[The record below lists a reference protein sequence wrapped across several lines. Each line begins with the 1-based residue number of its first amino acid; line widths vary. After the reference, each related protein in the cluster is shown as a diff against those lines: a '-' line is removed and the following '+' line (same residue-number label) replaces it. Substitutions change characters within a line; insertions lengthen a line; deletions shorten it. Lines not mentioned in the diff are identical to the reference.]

1 MGFEWNKIFG
11 ALLAAAFVVL
21 GVNFLSD
28 GLYHADKPE
37 KEGYALEGGAVAA
50 TTAASTEPVVE
61 SVSAMLAK
69 MEISEGEKVAKK
81 CVACHTFD
89 KGGANKVG
97 PNLYGTIN
105 RVIASVDGFGYSG
118 ALKAHG
124 ADGGKTWTYDELNGF
139 LYKPKAHVK
148 GTSMGFAGL
157 KKTGDRAAIIAY
169 LRLLADEM
177 APLPEADAASGDGA
191 ATEGETSTEEAPKE

>member
-28 GLYHADKPE
+28 GIFHADKPE
-37 KEGYALEGGAVAA
+37 KEGYALEGGVVEVAA
-50 TTAASTEPVVE
+50 AATSEPVVE
-61 SVSAMLAK
+61 PVSAMLAN

-81 CVACHTFD
+81 CAACHTFD
-89 KGGANKVG
+89 KGGTNKVG
-97 PNLYGTIN
+97 PALYGTVN
-105 RVIASVDGFGYSG
+105 RAIASVDGFGYSG
-118 ALKAHG
+118 ALKAYA

-169 LRLLADEM
+169 LRSLADEM
-177 APLPEADAASGDGA
+177 APLPVADAAASDE
-191 ATEGETSTEEAPKE
+191 TETEEAPKE